1 MFQICGSILHRSDIN
16 VIPNDI
22 VLQSS
27 RQHIPFVDCRC
38 SIAASIPYHH
48 GSDYDRRFHPH
59 DLFMLSPT
67 RRVSFYSQGNM
78 RCINAIQSVLFQ
90 SKMRLIL
97 LLLPV
102 FSFTKEQVNF
112 SDDHFDALLGR
123 QSFVAGKGEN
133 NTAEVESANN
143 FDSLE
148 RSSRRR
154 YRIVLAV
161 QPTGCALKEFAP
173 LFYFVPKSMDL

>member
-1 MFQICGSILHRSDIN
+1 
-16 VIPNDI
+16 
-22 VLQSS
+22 
-27 RQHIPFVDCRC
+27 
-38 SIAASIPYHH
+38 
-48 GSDYDRRFHPH
+48 
-59 DLFMLSPT
+59 
-67 RRVSFYSQGNM
+67 
-78 RCINAIQSVLFQ
+78 
-90 SKMRLIL
+90 MRLIL

-133 NTAEVESANN
+133 NSAEVESAANN

-148 RSSRRR
+148 RSRRRRR

-161 QPTGCALKEFAP
+161 QPTGRAGI
-173 LFYFVPKSMDL
+173 